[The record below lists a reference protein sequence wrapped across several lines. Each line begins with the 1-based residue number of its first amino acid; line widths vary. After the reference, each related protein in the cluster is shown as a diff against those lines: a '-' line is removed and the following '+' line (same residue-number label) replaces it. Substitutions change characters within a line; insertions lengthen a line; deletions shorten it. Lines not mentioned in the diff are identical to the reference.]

1 MTYDKYHDD
10 FVTSWQSRWKAVSH
24 EGADVY
30 KGRVIDYGNREYTVL
45 VGFLHKHDKF
55 LARCLEWLISWWPS
69 LDPFEP
75 SHACSKKGLSMK
87 GDIIE
92 ICLAALRAHEMFKAP
107 LATRL
112 QADGLTFPN
121 VLQYMCDLCG
131 LVQYMDACIL
141 TGILKKNDERVVKLT
156 REQPF
161 KNSPFAQLW
170 HHDHN
175 KSFCLAALFEVPVV

>member
-55 LARCLEWLISWWPS
+55 LAQCLEWLISWWPS

-75 SHACSKKGLSMK
+75 SHACSEKGFSMK
-87 GDIIE
+87 GDIRMKYKME
-92 ICLAALRAHEMFKAP
+92 N
-107 LATRL
+107 
-112 QADGLTFPN
+112 PN
-121 VLQYMCDLCG
+121 KIAN
-131 LVQYMDACIL
+131 LVQGNYKEL
-141 TGILKKNDERVVKLT
+141 TNLYLPRLLEL
-156 REQPF
+156 
-161 KNSPFAQLW
+161 
-170 HHDHN
+170 
-175 KSFCLAALFEVPVV
+175 

>member
-1 MTYDKYHDD
+1 M
-10 FVTSWQSRWKAVSH
+10 SH

-55 LARCLEWLISWWPS
+55 LAQCLEWLISWWPS

-112 QADGLTFPN
+112 QADGLTFPI
-121 VLQYMCDLCG
+121 VFRYMCDLCG
-131 LVQYMDACIL
+131 LVQYMDACLL
-141 TGILKKNDERVVKLT
+141 TGVLKKKMVIVWLCSLGNNHSRTLLLRSDGIMIVINRCAWQRFLKCL
-156 REQPF
+156 
-161 KNSPFAQLW
+161 
-170 HHDHN
+170 
-175 KSFCLAALFEVPVV
+175 SFRLLCVQEILSRDSK

>member
-1 MTYDKYHDD
+1 M
-10 FVTSWQSRWKAVSH
+10 SH

-55 LARCLEWLISWWPS
+55 LAQCLEWLISWWPS

-87 GDIIE
+87 GGIIE

-112 QADGLTFPN
+112 QADGLTFPI
-121 VLQYMCDLCG
+121 VFRYMCDMCG
-131 LVQYMDACIL
+131 LVQYMDACLL
-141 TGILKKNDERVVKLT
+141 TGVLKKNGDRVAMLT
-156 REQPF
+156 RKQPF
-161 KNSPFAQLW
+161 KNFRSDGIMIVINRCAWQRFL
-170 HHDHN
+170 
-175 KSFCLAALFEVPVV
+175 KCLSFRLLCVQEILSQDSK

>member
-1 MTYDKYHDD
+1 M
-10 FVTSWQSRWKAVSH
+10 S
-24 EGADVY
+24 
-30 KGRVIDYGNREYTVL
+30 
-45 VGFLHKHDKF
+45 
-55 LARCLEWLISWWPS
+55 
-69 LDPFEP
+69 
-75 SHACSKKGLSMK
+75 
-87 GDIIE
+87 
-92 ICLAALRAHEMFKAP
+92 KAP

-121 VLQYMCDLCG
+121 VFQYMCDLCG

-141 TGILKKNDERVVKLT
+141 TGVLKKNDDRVAKLT

-161 KNSPFAQLW
+161 KNFPFAQLW